1 MIELIDISKSYTS
14 KDKKYIGKYFLRN
27 TLRLLS
33 SAFNKN
39 AEANQNKVLDN
50 ISFKIGKGEHV
61 AIVGKNKA
69 GKTTLLQLISGITEP
84 TSGMLRVEGN
94 IVPIF
99 AQAHLLGP
107 DPTGREYIFLHGA
120 ALGIPVKLVQKK
132 VQEIIDFSEITTI
145 DTPVK
150 FYSTGMR
157 SRLALSVAL
166 HLPADI
172 IVLDEVF
179 SGSDAFFKEKVI
191 RFLKDRFSKE
201 KITLVMI
208 SHTEEIVKSLCSR
221 ALLLG
226 NGGILKDGTPDE
238 VFKHYKMLYAE

>member
-1 MIELIDISKSYTS
+1 
-14 KDKKYIGKYFLRN
+14 
-27 TLRLLS
+27 
-33 SAFNKN
+33 
-39 AEANQNKVLDN
+39 
-50 ISFKIGKGEHV
+50 
-61 AIVGKNKA
+61 
-69 GKTTLLQLISGITEP
+69 
-84 TSGMLRVEGN
+84 MLRVEGN

>member
-1 MIELIDISKSYTS
+1 MIELKNITKSYS
-14 KDKKYIGKYFLRN
+14 NKDKKYIGKYFLRN
-27 TLRLLS
+27 LFGSLKSLFS
-33 SAFNKN
+33 KN
-39 AEANQNKVLDN
+39 SHDADKLILKG
-50 ISFKIGKGEHV
+50 ISFRINDGERV

-69 GKTTLLQLISGITEP
+69 GKTTLLQLITGISDPSSGSLLVKGKI
-84 TSGMLRVEGN
+84 
-94 IVPIF
+94 IPIF

-120 ALGIPVKLVQKK
+120 ALGIPIKQIQKR
-132 VQEIIDFSEITTI
+132 VEEIITFSEITTI

-179 SGSDAFFKEKVI
+179 SGSDVFFKDKVI
-191 RFLKDRFSKE
+191 NFMQQRFANE
-201 KITLVMI
+201 NITLVMI
-208 SHTEEIVKSLCSR
+208 SHNENIIKALCNR
-221 ALLLG
+221 ALLLEDG
-226 NGGILKDGTPDE
+226 KITKDGTPDDILHE
-238 VFKHYKMLYAE
+238 YMKARKD